1 MNIKKVIKLPNELVF
16 EIITLIPFHRKWQ
29 KIRISKLF
37 DILVL
42 KLQKFFIISLNF
54 LKTEALNIIAKILKK
69 LKILE
74 SSAKKD
80 QNILKLEGLKQ
91 LNPLWNILFKL
102 LVGIANGL
110 QIGDFSKQIRSVKW
124 PVDDVKKEGFP
135 WWNSDHKD
143 KHDLILLLIGLLKDA
158 ISSYSGDVNDFR
170 EVIGRLKG
178 LLESVQTMVDTFLT
192 YCSKAELKRYKR
204 DDDDEDQSGPS
215 TSKKIC

>member
-1 MNIKKVIKLPNELVF
+1 MDPSAKRPESDEMIQVN
-16 EIITLIPFHRKWQ
+16 
-29 KIRISKLF
+29 
-37 DILVL
+37 
-42 KLQKFFIISLNF
+42 
-54 LKTEALNIIAKILKK
+54 LNII
-69 LKILE
+69 
-74 SSAKKD
+74 
-80 QNILKLEGLKQ
+80 
-91 LNPLWNILFKL
+91 
-102 LVGIANGL
+102 
-110 QIGDFSKQIRSVKW
+110 SKQAKV
-124 PVDDVKKEGFP
+124 
-135 WWNSDHKD
+135 WNSDHKD